1 MAEVNLSLVRKLS
14 EVMAEMKRVP
24 KNGFNAFHKYKY
36 ATESDVSEVVREEL
50 AKRHVMMIPSVR
62 EQSIREHKNARGNTE
77 YIAKVL
83 MDFTFYDGESG
94 EQIVFTSVGEG
105 QDAGDKAVYKA
116 MTGATKYAIMKA
128 FLIST
133 GDDPEADTKVDERN
147 ARQQEN
153 KKPSSNAQ
161 KQPAKASGEL
171 MDTVNKLV
179 VIVAQK
185 ANEAGK
191 EATTDSVAKA
201 FGVTKQMTEQDAQTA
216 LAKLKAQ
223 ADKLG
228 GTQQ

>member
-1 MAEVNLSLVRKLS
+1 MSEVKLSLVRKLS

-24 KNGFNAFHKYKY
+24 KNGYNAFHKYKY

-133 GDDPEADTKVDERN
+133 GDDPEADSKVDERN
-147 ARQQEN
+147 QQT
-153 KKPSSNAQ
+153 AQ
-161 KQPAKASGEL
+161 KKQASHAQKAPSKASDEL
-171 MDTVNKLV
+171 MNTVNNLV
-179 VIVAQK
+179 VIVAKK
-185 ANEAGK
+185 ATEAGK
-191 EATTDSVAKA
+191 EATTESVAKA
-201 FGVTKQMTEQDAQTA
+201 FKVTANMTEQQANEA
-216 LAKLKAQ
+216 LTKLKAQ
-223 ADKLG
+223 AEKLG